1 MNEDLLIKEIT
12 KRVLKRIENLNEEIK
27 DEVVIGISPTFNE
40 EVKFTLN
47 GLSHRDVIK
56 EIVLGIE
63 EEGLKSRIIRVFK
76 TADLAFIGKEAAL
89 ESGSG
94 IGIGIQAKGTILI
107 HQKDLYPLSNLELFP
122 QAPLIDLKTYR
133 SIGKNAAKYAKN
145 QNPIP
150 IKVKSDCMIRPKYQ
164 VKAALLH
171 IKDTEKV
178 LRDKSSIYVNLE
190 EFI

>member
-76 TADLAFIGKEAAL
+76 TADVAFIGKEAAL

-107 HQKDLYPLSNLELFP
+107 RQKDLYPLSNLELFP
-122 QAPLIDLKTYR
+122 QAPHIDLKTYR

-145 QNPIP
+145 HNPIP
-150 IKVKSDCMIRPKYQ
+150 IQVKSDCMIRPKYQ